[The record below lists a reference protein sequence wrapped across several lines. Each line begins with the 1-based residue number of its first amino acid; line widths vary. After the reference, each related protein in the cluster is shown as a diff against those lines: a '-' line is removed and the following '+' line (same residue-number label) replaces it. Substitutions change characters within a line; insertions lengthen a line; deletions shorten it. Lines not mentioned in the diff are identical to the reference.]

1 MILADPR
8 GRPTPTRIGARI
20 TLDEL
25 LRRAAARRPDALAL
39 LDPPNRD
46 VVTGG
51 KPRMLTYE
59 QTDRIVS
66 GIAGRL
72 RRMGLHTDAVVALQ
86 MANTVESVLTL
97 LGVLRAGL
105 IAMPLP
111 ALWRRSEMVAALSRV
126 GATALIVSG
135 RIVATDHYALA
146 MQVAA
151 EMFPIRYVCG
161 YGPDAPDGLVPFD
174 NLFEAGKLDPI
185 PAWDEERAAE
195 PGPAAHLAV
204 VTWDVGADGPFP
216 VARSHAELIAGGLTV
231 MLESGLQQDAVL
243 LSTIM
248 PSSAAGLATSMTAWL
263 LTGGTLAM
271 HHPFDPE
278 TYLKQVA
285 AMGFDAVI
293 VPGPLAAQ
301 LTESAR
307 SFAKTHVPDAIAVW
321 RAPERLGRALPWRE
335 KSARTTDILVFGE
348 TGLLAAC
355 RGPGG
360 KPATIPF
367 GAVSAPRAPK
377 ASIVGAEI
385 TATPA
390 GTVAIRGPM
399 VPRAPFPPGAERSGL
414 PFFKVSTNG
423 FVDTGYACDP
433 ENAGMVLTGPPPGM
447 VSVGGYRF
455 VLAELQ
461 AILNGTEHG
470 PASITVLPDALTGYR
485 LSARAADQEGI
496 ESTLAILGANPLLAN
511 ALNERGARGEL

>member
-307 SFAKTHVPDAIAVW
+307 SSQKPMSPMPSRYGEPPSGLDERSPGAKKA
-321 RAPERLGRALPWRE
+321 RAQRTFWY
-335 KSARTTDILVFGE
+335 SARPV
-348 TGLLAAC
+348 C
-355 RGPGG
+355 WR
-360 KPATIPF
+360 
-367 GAVSAPRAPK
+367 
-377 ASIVGAEI
+377 
-385 TATPA
+385 
-390 GTVAIRGPM
+390 
-399 VPRAPFPPGAERSGL
+399 
-414 PFFKVSTNG
+414 
-423 FVDTGYACDP
+423 
-433 ENAGMVLTGPPPGM
+433 
-447 VSVGGYRF
+447 
-455 VLAELQ
+455 
-461 AILNGTEHG
+461 H
-470 PASITVLPDALTGYR
+470 
-485 LSARAADQEGI
+485 AADQA
-496 ESTLAILGANPLLAN
+496 ESLRPFPLVPCPLRALRRPASLVPRSLRLPPARWRSAGRWCRAPPFRRARN
-511 ALNERGARGEL
+511 AAAYLSSRCRRTDLSIRATRATPKTPGWC